1 MIPFKLYKLEGLIMD
16 YRIYII
22 LGFFTLANPAQ
33 AIKYSNIGVVDD
45 EIASGIRD
53 PKPPSVTRVIEDIK
67 ARDYLTKHTVL
78 NLSGNNISTAG
89 VTQILSFI
97 ADNANNLERLDLSYN
112 LIYKE
117 TAEDVSFNEAL
128 KRVVALPSLLEIDLR
143 GNEIC
148 ELSWLQQIISE
159 LGEGGKKIM
168 GFTGPSE
175 RTFVYYGYFID

>member
-1 MIPFKLYKLEGLIMD
+1 MD
-16 YRIYII
+16 RRVYMA
-22 LGFFTLANPAQ
+22 LGFLTLVSPLH

-53 PKPPSVTRVIEDIK
+53 PKPFSVTQVIEDIK

-78 NLSGNNISTAG
+78 NLSGNNISTRG
-89 VTQILSFI
+89 VTQILSFV

-117 TAEDVSFNEAL
+117 AAEDESFNNAL

-148 ELSWLQQIISE
+148 ELSWFQQIISE

-168 GFTGPSE
+168 SFTDPSE
-175 RTFVYYGYFID
+175 RTFIYHGYFID